1 LDFHN
6 GLSRTKTVEYKGTE
20 VQQNRRKRSGNC
32 SVDARE
38 ETARQE
44 EREEHQS
51 EGEEQRGRERERERV
66 NVRK

>member
-6 GLSRTKTVEYKGTE
+6 GDSRTKTVEYKGTE

-32 SVDARE
+32 RVDAIE
-38 ETARQE
+38 E

-51 EGEEQRGRERERERV
+51 EGEEQIGRERERE
-66 NVRK
+66 KE